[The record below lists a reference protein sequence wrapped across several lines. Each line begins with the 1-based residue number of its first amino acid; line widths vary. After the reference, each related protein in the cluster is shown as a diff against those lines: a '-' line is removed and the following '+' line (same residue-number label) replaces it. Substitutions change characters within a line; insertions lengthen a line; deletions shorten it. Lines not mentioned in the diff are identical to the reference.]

1 MLCLSCCLQRGLP
14 SQDCEGK
21 PFLAS
26 GHCLSLWVG
35 YVRFPLPWAG
45 IVVVSFSSSIA
56 IVYFLGWGEKTLI
69 RNKVVEGQTV

>member
-1 MLCLSCCLQRGLP
+1 M
-14 SQDCEGK
+14 
-21 PFLAS
+21 
-26 GHCLSLWVG
+26 
-35 YVRFPLPWAG
+35 RFPLPWAG